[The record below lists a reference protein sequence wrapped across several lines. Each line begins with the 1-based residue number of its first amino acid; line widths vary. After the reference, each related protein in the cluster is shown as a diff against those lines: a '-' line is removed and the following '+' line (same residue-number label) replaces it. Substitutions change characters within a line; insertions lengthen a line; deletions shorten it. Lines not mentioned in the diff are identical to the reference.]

1 MWYDSKE
8 HLERVILKY
17 FSSIYSTDHPTLF
30 DVSLNAVAPWVTQV
44 MNGELLGMFNE
55 EEIKAA
61 LNQMHP
67 TKAPGPDGMLPIF
80 FQKYWDIVGQSV
92 VSYVSQI
99 LNTGVMPPKLNETY
113 ICLIP
118 KISCPQKIIDFHPIS
133 LCNIAYKIVSK
144 VLANRLKKILPE
156 VISESQSAFV
166 LGRQITNDVL
176 VAFEMMHCIDQKRKG
191 KRGLMAI
198 KLDMSKAY
206 DRVEWE
212 FLEAMMRK
220 LGFQEEWIRL
230 IMMCVTTVS
239 YLVLINGEPKGKII
253 PTRGLRQGDPI
264 SPYLF
269 LLYVEGLTAML
280 QRDERKGLI
289 SGISVCRGAPRISS
303 LLFANDCII
312 FCEASSREGNRVLK
326 VLDDYERESGQKL
339 NREKTSL
346 FFSKNTDKEIQE
358 EIKNSF
364 GTQIIHKH
372 EQYLGLPT
380 LVGRG
385 KKKAFNWIKDQVGR
399 KITGWKGELLSN
411 AGKEVLIKAVA
422 QATTTYTMSC
432 FKLPDFLCRELNSM
446 VSQFWWGQKNKERKM
461 AWISWENMCTL
472 EVEGRMGF
480 KDLKAFN
487 LALLAKQGWRI
498 SQNPDS
504 LTHKVFKARYFAEGS
519 FMDAL
524 VGKKPS

>member
-1 MWYDSKE
+1 M
-8 HLERVILKY
+8 
-17 FSSIYSTDHPTLF
+17 
-30 DVSLNAVAPWVTQV
+30 
-44 MNGELLGMFNE
+44 MNGELLGMFKE

-80 FQKYWDIVGQSV
+80 FQKYWDVVGQSV